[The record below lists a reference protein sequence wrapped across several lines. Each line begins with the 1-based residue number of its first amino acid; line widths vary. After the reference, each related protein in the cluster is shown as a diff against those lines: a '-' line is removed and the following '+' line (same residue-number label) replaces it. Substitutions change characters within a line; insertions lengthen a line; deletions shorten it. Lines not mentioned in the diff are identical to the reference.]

1 MFRIVFYCAK
11 ASWQVQVEVTK
22 LLSAPAVANVIGDSS
37 SRMERK
43 KEKDTAPENGS
54 RPTFHVSRHFHIVW
68 HAETFCILV
77 FIQALDKQVVE
88 FFYISYCGTKSPKL
102 KNIAVLKP
110 QIKVLV
116 SILWV
121 FLIIEQKTTF

>member
-54 RPTFHVSRHFHIVW
+54 VPDQLFMFLGIFTMF
-68 HAETFCILV
+68 
-77 FIQALDKQVVE
+77 
-88 FFYISYCGTKSPKL
+88 GT
-102 KNIAVLKP
+102 LKP
-110 QIKVLV
+110 FVSLFLFKLQISKLLNFPLYPSVIPKV
-116 SILWV
+116 
-121 FLIIEQKTTF
+121 QN